1 MKQILKILFVDDDVD
16 VLKAI
21 ERSLYKYKNIWETK
35 FVEDTDSAIEILK
48 QFDADLVISDL
59 RMPNKDGFYLFK
71 YLIDKYPHIVRIF
84 LSAQQ
89 DDMRALLT
97 SGYSHQYI
105 TKPIESEKLVKLI
118 DDISR
123 TINMIGNREVLSI
136 INKINHLP
144 LLPDIY
150 LKIEKELASN
160 NVDYEKLSSLISQ
173 DMGLTLK
180 ILQLV
185 NSSFIGL
192 YSNISDI
199 PTAIKFLGINIIK
212 ALILN
217 LKLYDVNNVS
227 KEISQFLKRISRNS
241 FRVAGIAKELAQ
253 YFNLSHEDT
262 ESIFISGILHDI
274 GNLIMLRLDNYIK
287 FYYDNIE
294 LTLLERV
301 IKENEIY
308 RVNYCLAGTYL
319 SALWGLPNKL
329 FEPIFYQNT
338 YVDYNGD
345 YNINVLLLNLAIQI
359 NHNYESLFMFRYQ
372 NSELNYDVCL
382 EKLQELDIQKDF
394 LEIILKKDKNLIM
407 KIFQLEIY
415 EKV

>member
-1 MKQILKILFVDDDVD
+1 MKHTLRILFVDDDID

-48 QFDADLVISDL
+48 LFDADLVISDL

-71 YLIDKYPHIVRIF
+71 YLIDNYPHIVRIF

-89 DDMRALLT
+89 DDIRSLLT

-123 TINMIGNREVLSI
+123 TISMIGNREVLSI

-173 DMGLTLK
+173 DMGLTIK

-192 YSNISDI
+192 STNISDI

-227 KEISQFLKRISRNS
+227 KETSQFLKRISRNS
-241 FRVAGIAKELAQ
+241 FRVACIAKELSQ

-274 GNLIMLRLDNYIK
+274 GNLIMLRLNNYIK
-287 FYYDNIE
+287 FYYDNFE
-294 LTLLERV
+294 LSIFERV
-301 IKENEIY
+301 IKENEMYKI
-308 RVNYCLAGTYL
+308 NYCLAGTYL
-319 SALWGLPNKL
+319 SALWGLPHKL

-338 YVDYNGD
+338 YINYNGD
-345 YNINVLLLNLAIQI
+345 YKINVFLLNLAIHI
-359 NHNYESLFMFRYQ
+359 NHNYESLIMFRYQ
-372 NSELNYDVCL
+372 NSELNYDMCL
-382 EKLQELDIQKDF
+382 EKLQELDIPKDF
-394 LEIILKKDKNLIM
+394 LDIIIEKDKNLVI
-407 KIFQLEIY
+407 KIFQLDIY